1 MRNTQFFPQSGVKAV
16 PQSLL
21 RLLSPALTVR
31 VSTGC
36 LFTRGLYTGRRC
48 TRLWSDLPRGGRGD
62 ELYASLLL
70 AYNKSSVLVSLV
82 WQVTYCV
89 NVGRVEDREA

>member
-1 MRNTQFFPQSGVKAV
+1 MQI
-16 PQSLL
+16 
-21 RLLSPALTVR
+21 
-31 VSTGC
+31 STGR

-70 AYNKSSVLVSLV
+70 AYNKSSVLLSLV
-82 WQVTYCV
+82 WQVIYFV
-89 NVGRVEDREA
+89 NVGRVEDREALLKSPEMAKRACGCCVCSEL